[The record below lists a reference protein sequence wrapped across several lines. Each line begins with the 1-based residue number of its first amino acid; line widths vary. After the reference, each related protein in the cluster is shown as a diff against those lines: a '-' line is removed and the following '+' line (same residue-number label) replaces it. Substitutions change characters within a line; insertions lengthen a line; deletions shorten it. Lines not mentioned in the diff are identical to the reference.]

1 MIVRTAQQDGLT
13 TEELEQTIAT
23 RNVVTSMGASTA
35 QQDQRPAWTARKVSF
50 IIIPRTQTMAVRL
63 GWARTSSSA
72 PRVILARRGRN
83 SPHHGMVTNVPAPRV
98 PIVRAAGTDTA
109 STAATNVPAESIKIN
124 RAKTSV
130 SSASQGTTKTI
141 R

>member
-13 TEELEQTIAT
+13 TEELEQTSAT
-23 RNVVTSMGASTA
+23 RNVNTMASTA
-35 QQDQRPAWTARKVSF
+35 QQDQRPARTARKVSF

-72 PRVILARRGRN
+72 PRVVLARRGRN

-109 STAATNVPAESIKIN
+109 ITAATNVPAESIKIN
-124 RAKTSV
+124 RTKKCA